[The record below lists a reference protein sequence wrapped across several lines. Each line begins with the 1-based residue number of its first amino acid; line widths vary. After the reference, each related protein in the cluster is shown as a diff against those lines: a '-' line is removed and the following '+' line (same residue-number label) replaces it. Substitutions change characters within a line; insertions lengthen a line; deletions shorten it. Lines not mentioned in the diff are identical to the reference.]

1 MATIAVIAP
10 GAMGSAIAARLH
22 GNGARILTVLAGRS
36 AATIARARESGM
48 EGVDEAALAEA
59 DLILSIVPP
68 AEAKSLALR
77 LAPTLAAAGRKPVY
91 VDCNALN
98 VLTKSGVAAVIGQV
112 GAPFIDA
119 AIIGAPPKPGDKGPR
134 FYVSGDDLAASVAL
148 RELGLDVRPVEG
160 GVGAAS
166 ALKMSYAGINKGLT
180 ALAAVMILAAGRA
193 GAAEALYAELAESE
207 PELLARFSRVLPDMV
222 PKAYRWV
229 AEMDEIASFL
239 GNDDGGRRMFD
250 GAGRVY
256 ERLAAEEGDGNEIGR
271 LRAFAAAADRP

>member
-36 AATIARARESGM
+36 AATIARAQASGM
-48 EGVDEAALAEA
+48 EGVDETALAEA

-68 AEAKSLALR
+68 AEATGLALS
-77 LAPTLAAAGRKPVY
+77 LSPMLAAAVRKPVY
-91 VDCNALN
+91 VDCNALD
-98 VLTKSGVAAVIGQV
+98 VVTKRGVADLIVQA
-112 GAPFIDA
+112 GASFIDA
-119 AIIGAPPKPGDKGPR
+119 AIIGAPPRPGDRGPR
-134 FYVSGDDLAASVAL
+134 FYVSGDDLTASVAL
-148 RELGLDVRPVEG
+148 REMGLDIRPVEG

-180 ALAAVMILAAGRA
+180 ALAAVMVLAAGRA
-193 GAAEALYAELAESE
+193 GAAEALRAELAESE
-207 PELLARFSRVLPDMV
+207 PELLVRFSRVLPDMV

-229 AEMDEIASFL
+229 AEMAEIASFL
-239 GNDDGGRRMFD
+239 GDDDGGRRMFE

-256 ERLAAEEGDGNEIGR
+256 QRLAAEGDGDEIRR
-271 LRAFAAAADRP
+271 LRAFAAAAERP

>member
-10 GAMGSAIAARLH
+10 GAMGSAIAARMH

-68 AEAKSLALR
+68 AEATSLALR
-77 LAPTLAAAGRKPVY
+77 LVPTLTAAGRKPVY

-98 VLTKSGVAAVIGQV
+98 VVTKRNVAALIDKA
-112 GAPFIDA
+112 GAIFIDA
-119 AIIGAPPKPGDKGPR
+119 AIIGAPPKAGDEGPR

-148 RELGLDVRPVEG
+148 RELGLDVRPVDG

-180 ALAAVMILAAGRA
+180 ALAAVMVLAAGRA
-193 GAAEALYAELAESE
+193 GAAEALHAELAESE

-229 AEMDEIASFL
+229 AEMDQIASFL

-256 ERLAAEEGDGNEIGR
+256 ERLAAEEGDGNEIER
-271 LRAFAAAADRP
+271 LRAFAAAAERP

>member
-36 AATIARARESGM
+36 AATIARAQESGM
-48 EGVDEAALAEA
+48 EGVEETALAEA

-68 AEAKSLALR
+68 AEAANLAIR
-77 LAPTLAAAGRKPVY
+77 LSPLLAAAVRKPVY

-98 VLTKSGVAAVIGQV
+98 VVTKRGVAAVIGQA
-112 GAPFIDA
+112 GAPFVDA
-119 AIIGAPPKPGDKGPR
+119 AIIGAPPKSGERGPR
-134 FYVSGDDLAASVAL
+134 FYVSGDDLSASVAL
-148 RELGLDVRPVEG
+148 REMGLDVRPVEG

-180 ALAAVMILAAGRA
+180 ALAAVMVLAAGRA
-193 GAAEALYAELAESE
+193 GAANALYAELAESE

-239 GNDDGGRRMFD
+239 ENDDGGRLMFD

-256 ERLAAEEGDGNEIGR
+256 ERLSAEGDGDEVEQ
-271 LRAFAAAADRP
+271 LKAFAAAAEKP

>member
-36 AATIARARESGM
+36 AATIARAQASGM
-48 EGVDEAALAEA
+48 EGVDETALAEA

-68 AEAKSLALR
+68 AEATGLALS
-77 LAPTLAAAGRKPVY
+77 LSPMLAAAVRKPVY
-91 VDCNALN
+91 VDCNALD
-98 VLTKSGVAAVIGQV
+98 VVTKRGVADLIVQA
-112 GAPFIDA
+112 GASFVDA
-119 AIIGAPPKPGDKGPR
+119 AIIGAPPRPGDRGPR
-134 FYVSGDDLAASVAL
+134 FYVSGDDLTAPVAL
-148 RELGLDVRPVEG
+148 REMGLDIRPVEG

-180 ALAAVMILAAGRA
+180 ALAAVMVLAAGRA
-193 GAAEALYAELAESE
+193 GAAEALRAELAESE

-229 AEMDEIASFL
+229 AEMAEIASFL
-239 GNDDGGRRMFD
+239 GDDDGGRRMFE

-256 ERLAAEEGDGNEIGR
+256 QRLAAEGDGDEIRR
-271 LRAFAAAADRP
+271 LRAFAAAAERP